1 MVSFSTHHEYYIYNL
16 AVDMRKGYD
25 GLSGLV
31 VNELGRQPL
40 DGSVYVFFNT
50 MRDKVKL
57 LVWDTDGYVI
67 YSKRLERGR
76 FEQVLVQDKDK
87 AYRIAYKHL
96 VMLLGGI
103 SLVGLHQKPR
113 YDMAVMVKKKLD
125 KNIVIHSDIY

>member
-1 MVSFSTHHEYYIYNL
+1 
-16 AVDMRKGYD
+16 MRKGYD

-31 VNELGRQPL
+31 ANELGRQPW

-113 YDMAVMVKKKLD
+113 YDMVVK
-125 KNIVIHSDIY
+125 V